1 MMTHAAAFALVAVLV
16 HMRGH
21 RAGVG
26 MWNTRPEHRR
36 SPNGDGS
43 RADAERRPAS
53 AGCGVEHGRR
63 HELQRRPAHGE
74 PGARGPSASR
84 RTHAPRV
91 VHGRHLSAPYLI
103 AGVDQNTLLWGYRNQ
118 AGELAGFDIDMVDQV
133 AAAIFGAT
141 WSHHIHYVI
150 VPNADRASAVYNGDV
165 DIVAETMTITCG
177 RQGFGSGA
185 IATRWTS
192 RRSTTTPGRRSWLR
206 AGRPSGQRRI
216 SPARRVC
223 AASGSTSLNN
233 LAALPTPPKLMA
245 VTNQTDCLVML
256 QQGQVDAISTDDTI
270 LQGLAAQDPNVRILP
285 GVRLSDEPYG
295 MAISKSHPEFT
306 RFVNGVLAQER
317 SDGTWA
323 SDLDPLA
330 GPDRQDPRPGAPGR
344 PLPRLTPMTTPKV
357 TQVEVDRALA
367 MAQDRL
373 AQLGPAL
380 LELDDDRRRRA
391 PRRRRCRR
399 ERGVMGEQQRP
410 DVGVVGVL
418 PGSVGGV
425 GGVGRDAQRSEN
437 PGPATSRQSG
447 QTCRRPSVT
456 ISPDVVSLAH
466 RLPA

>member
-1 MMTHAAAFALVAVLV
+1 MNRGVAVAALVALASLTSACGASGGSSPGPGAVPAPAV
-16 HMRGH
+16 VP
-21 RAGVG
+21 AGAQV
-26 MWNTRPEHRR
+26 
-36 SPNGDGS
+36 
-43 RADAERRPAS
+43 AQVAS
-53 AGCGVEHGRR
+53 ATATSDTCNGGRPTASLAPEGPQPLAG
-63 HELQRRPAHGE
+63 HMPPGSYMAAIFQRG
-74 PGARGPSASR
+74 
-84 RTHAPRV
+84 
-91 VHGRHLSAPYLI
+91 YLI
-103 AGVDQNTLLWGYRNQ
+103 AGVDQNTLLWAYRNQ

-185 IATRWTS
+185 IATPVDFSTEYYDAGQAVLVAS
-192 RRSTTTPGRRSWLR
+192 GSSIRSAADL
-206 AGRPSGQRRI
+206 AGKT
-216 SPARRVC
+216 VC

-323 SDLDPLA
+323 RIWTRWLSPTVKT
-330 GPDRQDPRPGAPGR
+330 PAPA
-344 PLPRLTPMTTPKV
+344 P
-357 TQVEVDRALA
+357 
-367 MAQDRL
+367 
-373 AQLGPAL
+373 PAA
-380 LELDDDRRRRA
+380 RY
-391 PRRRRCRR
+391 
-399 ERGVMGEQQRP
+399 
-410 DVGVVGVL
+410 
-418 PGSVGGV
+418 
-425 GGVGRDAQRSEN
+425 RD
-437 PGPATSRQSG
+437 
-447 QTCRRPSVT
+447 
-456 ISPDVVSLAH
+456 
-466 RLPA
+466 